1 MSNSADKG
9 VDLSG
14 VNPKLRARSNRN
26 KSLKLREAVA
36 YLSLKSQRALMD
48 KDRRKNVKFYE
59 STNN

>member
-1 MSNSADKG
+1 M
-9 VDLSG
+9 
-14 VNPKLRARSNRN
+14 NPKLRARSNRN